1 MSYEVTNTLR
11 STSIIRVVGTTPAN
25 IALSE
30 LATSANEVV
39 SAASI
44 RRILWSTGGVVTVE
58 RGGEV
63 LLSLHGSGD
72 IRLQDSNHVIANN
85 STSYMNVS
93 ITTGGTAII
102 EMNKI
107 AAYTEPLTGM

>member
-1 MSYEVTNTLR
+1 MSYEVTNVIR

-25 IALSE
+25 IALSQ

-58 RGGEV
+58 RGGVV
-63 LLSLHGSGD
+63 LLTLYGGGD
-72 IRLQDSNHVIANN
+72 MRLTDSKHVIANN
-85 STSYMNVS
+85 STSSINVS
-93 ITTGGTAII
+93 ITTGGTAIL
-102 EMNKI
+102 EMTKVS
-107 AAYTEPLTGM
+107 AYTEPLTGM